1 MHGSIHSMKTSVAAL
16 EVVKQMLAQALA
28 DAMSA
33 IIGESVQVRHV
44 SAPDLLAGSPAW
56 FLSEFDEF
64 PGSALL
70 FGATREVWLTTGRK
84 LLTGNG
90 AIGAD
95 DETALSAVREMVA
108 KGVNTLASALS
119 GKLKRDVGVKVPRQ
133 LAAMP
138 ESVSLDSVSGLEIEF
153 HDETKVA
160 LTLVVDPKLTAAL
173 CAAERHAT
181 SGLAGSPV
189 NTKNLDLLLDV
200 EMPVSVSFGR
210 AQLPLKHVIKL
221 TTGSIVELGR
231 SVSEPVDII
240 VNNTVIAR
248 GEVVVVGGNFGVRVQ
263 EILSKQDRLRT
274 LT

>member
-1 MHGSIHSMKTSVAAL
+1 MKTSVAAL

-108 KGVNTLASALS
+108 KGVDTLASALS
-119 GKLKRDVGVKVPRQ
+119 
-133 LAAMP
+133 
-138 ESVSLDSVSGLEIEF
+138 
-153 HDETKVA
+153 
-160 LTLVVDPKLTAAL
+160 
-173 CAAERHAT
+173 
-181 SGLAGSPV
+181 
-189 NTKNLDLLLDV
+189 
-200 EMPVSVSFGR
+200 
-210 AQLPLKHVIKL
+210 
-221 TTGSIVELGR
+221 
-231 SVSEPVDII
+231 
-240 VNNTVIAR
+240 
-248 GEVVVVGGNFGVRVQ
+248 
-263 EILSKQDRLRT
+263 
-274 LT
+274 